1 MSEQLIRSKIE
12 RDLQTGAM
20 QFFDRHPELRI
31 SRCDANVN
39 LLASA
44 ISDSGKYTDQAAWD
58 AAFAKVGH
66 ALAPLEQK
74 TPPVVLRSE
83 PEPWRW
89 PFPQFKT
96 VGDVRRCPG
105 DIYRQWYFDKTEK
118 GEAFRDMVNSILDAE
133 NQRRS

>member
-39 LLASA
+39 LLSSA
-44 ISDSGKYTDQAAWD
+44 IGDSSKYTDPTAWD
-58 AAFAKVGH
+58 AAFAEVGQ
-66 ALAPLEQK
+66 ALAPLEK
-74 TPPVVLRSE
+74 KAPPVAPQ

-118 GEAFRDMVNSILDAE
+118 GEAFRNMVNSILDAE
-133 NQRRS
+133 NQRRSE